1 MRTYDTIDS
10 SERTSADVDDGE
22 DLLDV
27 KGAAR
32 FLNVTP
38 SWVYE
43 HSRPGAGEMLP
54 FVKIG
59 KYLRFDRRDLRAYVD
74 RKRGGLRRRQR

>member
-1 MRTYDTIDS
+1 MRTNDS
-10 SERTSADVDDGE
+10 VDFGESNPSGRDSADD

-27 KGAAR
+27 KEAAR
-32 FLNVTP
+32 FLNVTS

-54 FVKIG
+54 FLKIG

-74 RKRGGLRRRQR
+74 RKRGSLRRR

>member
-1 MRTYDTIDS
+1 MRTNESIDS
-10 SERTSADVDDGE
+10 SERTGTDVDNSE

-43 HSRPGAGEMLP
+43 HSRAGAGEILP

-74 RKRGGLRRRQR
+74 RKRGSLRRR